1 MNYALN
7 FILILSLLFTPIS
20 NIWAEEDTSISGQR
34 ATCASRPGFYWNT
47 SLNRCMAKE
56 DTAQFKKDTE
66 ACDKITDT
74 EQKKS
79 CMLSLA
85 QMRSNVTSDPS
96 KANLANS
103 KVLISTAYGVLGALF
118 MFGAIED
125 ADCPSKT
132 IFGVTALAGTAADW
146 FIKFKANKKSKEL
159 RDKYKID
166 TSTNSYHA
174 QSKALEY
181 LKDEQGAVLD
191 LAKKEKIRNMAI
203 TAGFAAASIT
213 AIVEMISPS
222 TFPNC
227 YKPSVAK
234 DGAGGATKDGAGGA
248 AKGSTGA
255 EQTTTTTTVTKT
267 TTTTGPNG
275 ATSTTSSTTTA
286 NPGTAVAAK
295 MVGNGFTSPIVLTA
309 SAVGTFYSAILMNAA
324 DKQVTE
330 CKQNIS
336 RIDELLASFKDI
348 YKNDCVNG
356 RDSLSEPRCY
366 CYKDD
371 GSKNTSRSNS
381 KTCQDE
387 WAKRDYTN
395 YATADN
401 YRGESTEDPDAKG
414 CITTAGKFDEGCK
427 CKKFVD
433 KTGNNAC
440 KKSITVSLPSKMGQA
455 LDKNTNL
462 ADLLKYT
469 NSLGSGSIGSL
480 SSNVGSKAVSA
491 KKLKDSFFNKL
502 PEDIKSRLPSDN
514 LSPLQAEK
522 ISKALIGE
530 KNYSRAVA
538 STGGSNLNV
547 ERSVEPKVE
556 KLLEEAGKKAGIEMS
571 GTGKG
576 MAKNKENKD
585 SYNFNYNDSGTSAQG
600 PVAVEFM
607 DKKYNFKD
615 SDINKTDNVS
625 IFEIISNR
633 YVESGLRRLFSE
645 E

>member
-20 NIWAEEDTSISGQR
+20 NIWAEEDASISGQR
-34 ATCASRPGFYWNT
+34 AMCASRPGFYWNT

-103 KVLISTAYGVLGALF
+103 KVLISTAYGVLGGLL

-234 DGAGGATKDGAGGA
+234 DGAGGATKDGPAPDTGTT
-248 AKGSTGA
+248 AKTPSGT
-255 EQTTTTTTVTKT
+255 
-267 TTTTGPNG
+267 NG
-275 ATSTTSSTTTA
+275 ATGTPSSTVTSP
-286 NPGTAVAAK
+286 PGTQEAAK

-309 SAVGTFYSAILMNAA
+309 SVVGTFYSAILMNAA

-395 YATADN
+395 FATADN

-491 KKLKDSFFNKL
+491 KKLKDTFFNKL
-502 PEDIKSRLPSDN
+502 PEDIKSRLPSDD

-530 KNYSRAVA
+530 KNYAKAIS
-538 STGGSNLNV
+538 STTGSNLSV

-556 KLLEEAGKKAGIEMS
+556 KLLEEAGKKAGIEIS

-576 MAKNKENKD
+576 IAKNKDSKD
-585 SYNFNYNDSGTSAQG
+585 AYNFNYNDSGSSAQG